1 MKPKLTYRSRG
12 AIANRKRER
21 EKQRESDEQRRALN
35 FAPTKS
41 FVFNFSLL
49 FYIFLFFFLKKKKT
63 KKKNM
68 CVCVFLSLLF
78 ILCFT
83 ARYVVKRIRGIV
95 HAITLLNCS
104 SFAASTLGFVWV
116 MEIGK
121 CCVDLDNLE
130 LELVKS

>member
-63 KKKNM
+63 KKKI
-68 CVCVFLSLLF
+68 CVFAFFLVFYLFYVLPPDMLSNVYVELCMRFLCCTVTVLLLPLLALLSKTVWSWRKSLLE
-78 ILCFT
+78 L
-83 ARYVVKRIRGIV
+83 ARFLRW
-95 HAITLLNCS
+95 N
-104 SFAASTLGFVWV
+104 
-116 MEIGK
+116 
-121 CCVDLDNLE
+121 
-130 LELVKS
+130 